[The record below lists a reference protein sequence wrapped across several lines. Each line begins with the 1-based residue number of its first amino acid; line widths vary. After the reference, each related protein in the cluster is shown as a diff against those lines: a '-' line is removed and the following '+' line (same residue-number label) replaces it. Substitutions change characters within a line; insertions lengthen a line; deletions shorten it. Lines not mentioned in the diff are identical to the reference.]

1 MFPVYMSSSVD
12 VKDTVVTLVNQV
24 EEATSPAVSSAV
36 SNAQALILKAP
47 AAVTSAATSVAA
59 ALAATPGLSPLQS
72 QFIMLVLDLLQNKPQ
87 TQDDAIAVYHA
98 VTVQLGTCLVSE
110 LPPLEQKAA
119 LMAIW
124 AMEQVQTASVGCF
137 GLRK

>member
-1 MFPVYMSSSVD
+1 MSSSVD
-12 VKDTVVTLVNQV
+12 AKDAVITLVNQV
-24 EEATSPAVSSAV
+24 EEATSPAVSGAV
-36 SNAQALILKAP
+36 DAAKALVLKSP
-47 AAVTSAATSVAA
+47 TVVTSAATSAAA

-72 QFIMLVLDLLQNKPQ
+72 QFIALVLDLLQNKPQ
-87 TQDDAIAVYHA
+87 TQDDAIALYHA

-124 AMEQVQTASVGCF
+124 AVSEVSKMGAGCF
-137 GLRK
+137 SFLKR